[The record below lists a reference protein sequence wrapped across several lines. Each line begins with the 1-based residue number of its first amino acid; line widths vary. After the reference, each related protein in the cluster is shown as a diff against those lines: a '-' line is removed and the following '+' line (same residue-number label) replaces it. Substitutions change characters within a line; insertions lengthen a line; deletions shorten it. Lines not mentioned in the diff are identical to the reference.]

1 MRRLRTAPTRR
12 LTVFLGALVAL
23 VLTATIA
30 QAALTGSGPTPSPK
44 ALANAILDAFDAPEP
59 DGLTAKIRFTNRL
72 LPSGSLPN
80 GAASPLAAGA
90 DGRLWI
96 QGSGRFRLELQSDAG
111 DAQIV
116 SDGDRV
122 TVYDAS
128 SNTVH
133 RATLPE
139 QAEDAAQ
146 PRRHASEKLT
156 LARIQRTLDR
166 LAKTWTVS
174 GAEPTSI
181 AGRPAYTVKISP
193 KDDGGLLGAA
203 QVAWD
208 SVRGA
213 PLRAAVY
220 ARGRSEPVLELAA
233 TDVSYDAVPDSAVV
247 VAPPKGA
254 KVNDLTA
261 DEGSGPGHGA
271 GTGTGGLGA
280 YEVRGTH
287 AKRPTPQSLAAVRRA
302 LSFDVAAP
310 ATLAGL
316 PRRVVRLVTL
326 DGERGALA
334 IYGKGLGAIGVL
346 QHKAGAAKP
355 PAPTSRRHG
364 DRSLR
369 LPQIEI
375 DGATATE
382 LATALGT
389 VVTFSQDGVAYVVA
403 GAVAP
408 VVAENAA
415 RDLR

>member
-1 MRRLRTAPTRR
+1 MRRLRIAPTRR

-23 VLTATIA
+23 VLSATIA

-72 LPSGSLPN
+72 LPSGSLPS

-96 QGSGRFRLELQSDAG
+96 QESGRFRLELQSDAG

-128 SNTVH
+128 SNTVY

-139 QAEDAAQ
+139 QAEDAAR

-166 LAKTWTVS
+166 LAKAWTVS
-174 GAEPTSI
+174 GAEPTST
-181 AGRPAYTVKISP
+181 AGRPTYTVKISP

-261 DEGSGPGHGA
+261 DEGSGPGRGA
-271 GTGTGGLGA
+271 GTGALGA
-280 YEVRGTH
+280 YEVSGTH
-287 AKRPTPQSLAAVRRA
+287 AKRPTPQSVAAVRRA

-316 PRRVVRLVTL
+316 PRRAVRLVTL

-334 IYGKGLGAIGVL
+334 IYGRGLGAIGVL
-346 QHKAGAAKP
+346 QHEAGAAKP
-355 PAPTSRRHG
+355 APAPTRRHG

-369 LPQIEI
+369 LPQVDI
-375 DGATATE
+375 DGTPGTE

-389 VVTFSQDGVAYVVA
+389 VVTFEQDGVAYVVA
-403 GAVAP
+403 GLVAP
-408 VVAENAA
+408 VAAENAA
-415 RDLR
+415 RDVR